1 SVFNTWIPSEDARI
15 VEDFSHLSQIFH
27 PQAHAEEHTR
37 RKRNAD
43 EAARFASGNPIT
55 RACDRPGYTGQYC
68 EFPICESF
76 NPVCNPEQFLGDD
89 GYVVD
94 LTDLG
99 NCTDAHKIIVD
110 ETMFDIRIEVQ
121 SLDNVSPKLTIIDDN
136 GYIGTPDQSIQEDD
150 RYVAVFKFIPAGPY
164 TIQSSAS
171 SNNSRCILTTT
182 AQTTM
187 TISGGFQTDERD
199 RSDFPEETAAAHQF
213 NSILLTLHGTR
224 APAALK
230 TVSVV
235 GPENYVL
242 RPRVLNKRYGCQHEF
257 YFDSLFCYSTGSY
270 ALIVEGVDFF
280 GNLFRRVAP
289 FECVN
294 KPLSTTSLAPST
306 PQPTNPSSCANGG
319 VLLESG
325 GTTTCICQDHW
336 SGYDCSQAL
345 CVNGGTRLAGKCF
358 CPIGFEEVHCEQ
370 VKCEPNSEHGFGV
383 DRPTLVFVVRVNV
396 HQNDILKQV
405 QQAIDEVVA
414 SLQFDPTYLSRFRLV
429 IFNAHKIR
437 LSRQYSSVNDFDWDF
452 ENQATKSNDR
462 FGQCEDGVLGAL
474 AAALTDTSLTQ
485 GSMIYVITDALTDD
499 YKAQI
504 DGIIQMNS
512 FARATINFLH
522 IDPEASE
529 KCEKFDLS
537 DPGFRA
543 FEDVANRFGGLAWHV
558 TDRKRVYDVLFGH
571 LNSIIYRSQLMLT
584 LDREECGKGLGKVMQ
599 IESNAETVVF
609 VFTGRD
615 FRLEMKDPE
624 GMIIKPRTVVNEG
637 IFTVLSWDTP
647 LAGTYLITA
656 TSDTPTA
663 ACSLRAYQAS
673 PQEITHNPQT
683 EAYWA
688 ISTGVEADAMMY
700 QPLAGTEN
708 HPVFHIEDFGD
719 DVDSAFAFLNMY
731 AVRNGVEQEVYAS
744 NGLFRGGCT
753 FQFYFPSFR
762 CRPNEN
768 LHYEFNIR
776 NKQGFYVQRAGV
788 MTCFNYVPTPSAP
801 TDCQNGG
808 VKHNGTCLCL
818 AHYEGEHCQNLICDN
833 GGTPLFS
840 TCKCPVGWTGQFCT
854 LPQCP
859 ECGPLPSHGYHVD
872 MAFLVEVSQKGVKQI
887 EQLLGILPDIIRDVV
902 SQHPDWIDR
911 LVLIGY
917 DSKGVV
923 GMVDSLISNTANFF
937 DALYTWSTS
946 NPKDDECKVQIWKAI
961 DTLLNGRKD
970 GNERRALP
978 ERSIVNI
985 IEASVPNGD
994 GDNAALIYSSSEEL
1008 LEIRTIV
1015 NFFQSTNWN
1024 TESGKDC
1031 GATKASFNDI
1041 ERIARRGDGMMY
1053 MLGNGDLG
1061 RAMRMIPTL
1070 FSSSIVYK
1078 YHSNDCGRQVM
1089 VYFPLDAYTQTLT
1102 AIVYGQVTGYNM
1114 RKPD

>member
-1 SVFNTWIPSEDARI
+1 
-15 VEDFSHLSQIFH
+15 
-27 PQAHAEEHTR
+27 
-37 RKRNAD
+37 
-43 EAARFASGNPIT
+43 
-55 RACDRPGYTGQYC
+55 
-68 EFPICESF
+68 
-76 NPVCNPEQFLGDD
+76 
-89 GYVVD
+89 
-94 LTDLG
+94 
-99 NCTDAHKIIVD
+99 
-110 ETMFDIRIEVQ
+110 
-121 SLDNVSPKLTIIDDN
+121 
-136 GYIGTPDQSIQEDD
+136 
-150 RYVAVFKFIPAGPY
+150 
-164 TIQSSAS
+164 
-171 SNNSRCILTTT
+171 
-182 AQTTM
+182 
-187 TISGGFQTDERD
+187 
-199 RSDFPEETAAAHQF
+199 
-213 NSILLTLHGTR
+213 
-224 APAALK
+224 
-230 TVSVV
+230 
-235 GPENYVL
+235 
-242 RPRVLNKRYGCQHEF
+242 
-257 YFDSLFCYSTGSY
+257 
-270 ALIVEGVDFF
+270 
-280 GNLFRRVAP
+280 
-289 FECVN
+289 
-294 KPLSTTSLAPST
+294 
-306 PQPTNPSSCANGG
+306 
-319 VLLESG
+319 
-325 GTTTCICQDHW
+325 
-336 SGYDCSQAL
+336 
-345 CVNGGTRLAGKCF
+345 
-358 CPIGFEEVHCEQ
+358 
-370 VKCEPNSEHGFGV
+370 
-383 DRPTLVFVVRVNV
+383 
-396 HQNDILKQV
+396 
-405 QQAIDEVVA
+405 
-414 SLQFDPTYLSRFRLV
+414 
-429 IFNAHKIR
+429 
-437 LSRQYSSVNDFDWDF
+437 
-452 ENQATKSNDR
+452 
-462 FGQCEDGVLGAL
+462 
-474 AAALTDTSLTQ
+474 
-485 GSMIYVITDALTDD
+485 
-499 YKAQI
+499 
-504 DGIIQMNS
+504 
-512 FARATINFLH
+512 
-522 IDPEASE
+522 
-529 KCEKFDLS
+529 
-537 DPGFRA
+537 
-543 FEDVANRFGGLAWHV
+543 
-558 TDRKRVYDVLFGH
+558 
-571 LNSIIYRSQLMLT
+571 
-584 LDREECGKGLGKVMQ
+584 
-599 IESNAETVVF
+599 
-609 VFTGRD
+609 
-615 FRLEMKDPE
+615 
-624 GMIIKPRTVVNEG
+624 
-637 IFTVLSWDTP
+637 
-647 LAGTYLITA
+647 
-656 TSDTPTA
+656 
-663 ACSLRAYQAS
+663 
-673 PQEITHNPQT
+673 
-683 EAYWA
+683 
-688 ISTGVEADAMMY
+688 
-700 QPLAGTEN
+700 
-708 HPVFHIEDFGD
+708 
-719 DVDSAFAFLNMY
+719 FAFLNMY

-1114 RKPD
+1114 RKPDGSLFPDHQAIRIIDDDQNFVLEFRNSCDNDWEPLSQYCMYYSKAVAKSFADANELCESMGAFMADDLNDQKNQWLSHVLGGKQGWLGLRFINGEWLFQQANGGFTKIPKNFNKWITGEAPTDDSKGDCAYTYNGLWYPMFCDREYVVICQKHMFNQDNTPSSLDDDDLSPGKYSLTVQTDFLAADTGCDVEIRVQSDLNVEFGFVDDLR